1 MLFFNN
7 SSKCIL
13 YRYIYDTDILQFYL
27 DRPVN
32 QIYKPFI
39 CKYRISAHS
48 LNIETGRYYNVDRE
62 NRLCTMCNNNIV
74 EDEYHVVLECN
85 RYSDVRKLY
94 IKKYYWQYP
103 STFKLIQLLSVHN
116 VKELNNLGKFLF
128 NIEKN
133 RNM

>member
-1 MLFFNN
+1 
-7 SSKCIL
+7 
-13 YRYIYDTDILQFYL
+13 
-27 DRPVN
+27 
-32 QIYKPFI
+32 
-39 CKYRISAHS
+39 
-48 LNIETGRYYNVDRE
+48 
-62 NRLCTMCNNNIV
+62 MCNNNIV
-74 EDEYHVVLECN
+74 EDEYHVILECN

-133 RNM
+133 RKM